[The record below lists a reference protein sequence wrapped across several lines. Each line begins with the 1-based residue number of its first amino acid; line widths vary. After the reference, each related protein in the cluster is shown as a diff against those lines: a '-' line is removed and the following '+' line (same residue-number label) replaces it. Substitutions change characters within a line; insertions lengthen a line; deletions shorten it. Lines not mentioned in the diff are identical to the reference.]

1 MSLPSPRLA
10 TIPASYGLSL
20 LSLMTERGH
29 TADDILAGSELS
41 RAQLQD
47 QHAQIGGWQY
57 VIMLNNALRLGG
69 DAGLA
74 YELGLRS
81 QVTKHGFVG
90 FGLISCA
97 TLREA
102 IEFSERY
109 FQARVSVFRSDM
121 SIKGDQV
128 VIELHETVPLGPQRP
143 LILDMVLV
151 ELCSLFAKVMGTDTN
166 ASGWTSEIWVPY
178 PEPVA
183 YARYKGRLPRF
194 KFAQQ
199 AVQIRFPAR
208 MLDEPIPS
216 ADPVSVQLAIDR
228 CEQEMAK
235 KAAQQTT
242 ADLVRHH
249 LVCKDGR
256 YPDVAA
262 MAQKL
267 LLSERTLKRRL
278 QDEGCSFQ
286 ALLDQAR
293 HQDSLRLLGNPALA
307 IKQVAEAVG
316 YTDPANFAR
325 AFAKWTGISPREW
338 RQRQRP
344 QQRPQ
349 EPGLN

>member
-1 MSLPSPRLA
+1 MSLPTPRNA

-20 LSLMTERGH
+20 LSLMVERQH
-29 TADDILAGSELS
+29 PLAGVL
-41 RAQLQD
+41 AGTDLTQALLQD
-47 QHAQIGGWQY
+47 QHAQIKGWQY
-57 VIMLNNALRLGG
+57 VVMLNNALRLDG

-102 IEFSERY
+102 IAFSERY
-109 FQARVSVFRSDM
+109 FQARVAVFHSEM

-128 VIELHETVPLGPQRP
+128 VIELRETVPLGPQRA

-151 ELCSLFAKVMGTDTN
+151 ELCSLFAKVLGTDT
-166 ASGWTSEIWVPY
+166 SIVGWTSEIWVPY
-178 PEPVA
+178 AEPAA
-183 YARYKGRLPRF
+183 YALYKDRLPRF
-194 KFAQQ
+194 RFCQP
-199 AVQIRFPAR
+199 AVQIRFPSR

-216 ADPVSVQLAIDR
+216 ADAVSVQLAIDR
-228 CEQEMAK
+228 CEQEIARK
-235 KAAQQTT
+235 VASRTT
-242 ADLVRHH
+242 ADQVRRH

-278 QDEGCSFQ
+278 QDEGSSFQ
-286 ALLDQAR
+286 TLLDQVR

-325 AFAKWTGISPREW
+325 AFAKWTGFSPREW
-338 RQRQRP
+338 RQRQADSGP
-344 QQRPQ
+344 
-349 EPGLN
+349 N